1 MGEWYITRRGRG
13 LYTRSVAL
21 PLWARFFVPCT
32 LLQSA
37 ILIGVN
43 VAIGILSDDCL
54 TSLILGISSLV
65 TLFMCYFAIEAVRT
79 ENSYQYAPGPL
90 CVVACVPSCM
100 LELLHHHVRCV
111 SQPLCVCLCAG
122 WRHTSWRPSSSLA
135 ATCRQSWAC
144 PMAHIART

>member
-100 LELLHHHVRCV
+100 LELHCDRIITFCV
-111 SQPLCVCLCAG
+111 SLNYRVCMCVQAG
-122 WRHTSWRPSSSLA
+122 GIRRGGLRLP
-135 ATCRQSWAC
+135 
-144 PMAHIART
+144 